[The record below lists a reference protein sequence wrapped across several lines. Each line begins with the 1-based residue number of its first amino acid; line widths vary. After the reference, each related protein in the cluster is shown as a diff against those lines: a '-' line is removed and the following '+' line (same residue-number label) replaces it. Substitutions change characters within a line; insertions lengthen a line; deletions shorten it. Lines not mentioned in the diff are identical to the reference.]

1 MLAIDLS
8 GSMQAMDVPRKIT
21 TPEQLQ
27 SAFESGEIKNRLE
40 IAKDEI
46 RRFIKKR
53 PNDRIGLIGFAKLP
67 YNICPPTLDHAW
79 LLAHLDRL
87 QPGIIGDSTG
97 IAGPIASAVHRLEK
111 SDSKRRV
118 LVLFTDGR
126 NNVNARISPRQ
137 AAKLAKAMNV
147 IIYTVGIGSD
157 NAYVLQN
164 SYAGPQIF
172 PIRGEFDEP
181 LLNDIAK
188 FSEGKYYK
196 AFDSEGLAK
205 VMDEINKLEK
215 TSVEQPKFVDYK
227 EFAPVLAAFALV
239 LFLLGFVTE
248 NTFFLSI
255 P

>member
-1 MLAIDLS
+1 
-8 GSMQAMDVPRKIT
+8 
-21 TPEQLQ
+21 
-27 SAFESGEIKNRLE
+27 
-40 IAKDEI
+40 
-46 RRFIKKR
+46 
-53 PNDRIGLIGFAKLP
+53 
-67 YNICPPTLDHAW
+67 
-79 LLAHLDRL
+79 
-87 QPGIIGDSTG
+87 
-97 IAGPIASAVHRLEK
+97 
-111 SDSKRRV
+111 
-118 LVLFTDGR
+118 VLFTDGR